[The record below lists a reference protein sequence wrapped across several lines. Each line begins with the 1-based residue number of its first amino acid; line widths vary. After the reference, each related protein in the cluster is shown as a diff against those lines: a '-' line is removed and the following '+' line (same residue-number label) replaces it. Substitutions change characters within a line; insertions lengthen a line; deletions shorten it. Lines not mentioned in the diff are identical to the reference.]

1 MIVARQQQYYQ
12 TIPEIQQK
20 PNTGPKKPI
29 RRKNVK
35 VIKRKALT
43 RVCVALAVGILVI
56 SRFVV
61 ISEYN
66 YSIRMLEKELGELR
80 KVNERL
86 QLQHAEVMDINWL
99 EDHALH
105 QLGMIYPES
114 RDIVYVAVE
123 STGEGPLLAET
134 EDTKIKSGLSGDG
147 WFALLAG
154 MVGRVFDMK

>member
-1 MIVARQQQYYQ
+1 
-12 TIPEIQQK
+12 
-20 PNTGPKKPI
+20 
-29 RRKNVK
+29 
-35 VIKRKALT
+35 
-43 RVCVALAVGILVI
+43 
-56 SRFVV
+56 
-61 ISEYN
+61 
-66 YSIRMLEKELGELR
+66 MLEKELGELR